1 MPVQQSALDPAP
13 ISDPAGLFDHCETHR
28 AGVVAIK
35 PKVLFLKIEAE
46 NAGPVPMKINVPSS
60 GLGSVT
66 LLEAA
71 ALISIVKLVQPRKI
85 FEFGTF
91 LGYSTALLVEN
102 SNPDCAIYS
111 LDLGDSHASEEAAES
126 YADADLRR
134 DGNIND
140 DYLRAVQSASAPRY
154 LGGLS
159 DVDES
164 RVTLLQQDSR
174 TFEPAAHGLVGG
186 VDLVFVDGGH
196 DLETVAID
204 TANARKMI
212 GDSGVILWHDF
223 KSTIHGDVT
232 TFVEALAKDAL
243 VIHIQHTMMAMLL
256 VGDIRRQFLSIGVD
270 GSLRDTA

>member
-1 MPVQQSALDPAP
+1 MPLQHAAQDLAP
-13 ISDPAGLFDHCETHR
+13 IGDPAGLFDHCEAHR

-71 ALISIVKLVQPRKI
+71 ALISIVKLIQPRKI

-91 LGYSTALLVEN
+91 LGYSTALLAEN
-102 SNPDCAIYS
+102 SDDQCAIYS
-111 LDLGDSHASEEAAES
+111 LDLGDSHVSAEAMES

-134 DGNIND
+134 DGNVND

-159 DVDES
+159 EAQTS
-164 RVTLLQQDSR
+164 RIALLQQDSR
-174 TFEPAAHGLVGG
+174 AFDPAAHGLLGA

-223 KSTIHGDVT
+223 RSTIHGDVT
-232 TFVEALAKDAL
+232 IFVEDVAKDDL
-243 VIHIQHTMMAMLL
+243 VIHLQHTMMAMLF
-256 VGDIRRQFLSIGVD
+256 VGDARRRFLGIGVD
-270 GSLRDTA
+270 GARRETA

>member
-1 MPVQQSALDPAP
+1 MPVLQSALDPAP
-13 ISDPAGLFDHCETHR
+13 IEDPAGLLDHCETHR

-46 NAGPVPMKINVPSS
+46 NPGPVPMKINVPSS

-71 ALISIVKLVQPRKI
+71 ALISIVKLIQPRKI

-102 SNPDCAIYS
+102 SGAECAVYS
-111 LDLGDSHASEEAAES
+111 LDLGESHAAGDTVDS
-126 YADADLRR
+126 YTDADLRR

-140 DYLRAVQSASAPRY
+140 AYLRAVQSASAPRY
-154 LGGLS
+154 LGGLT
-159 DVDES
+159 DADRS
-164 RVTLLQQDSR
+164 RTTLLQQDSR
-174 TFEPAAHGLVGG
+174 VFDPAAHGLVGA

-204 TANARKMI
+204 TTNARKMI

-223 KSTIHGDVT
+223 RSSIHGDVT
-232 TFVEALAKDAL
+232 TFVEELAKDDL
-243 VIHIQHTMMAMLL
+243 VIHVQHTMMAMLL
-256 VGDIRRQFLSIGVD
+256 VGDIRERFLGMGVD
-270 GSLRDTA
+270 GPLRDTA

>member
-1 MPVQQSALDPAP
+1 MPVQQSALDSAT
-13 ISDPAGLFDHCETHR
+13 ISDPAGLRDHYERHP

-46 NAGPVPMKINVPSS
+46 NAGPVPMTINVPSS

-71 ALISIVKLVQPRKI
+71 SLISIIKLIRPRKI

-91 LGYSTALLVEN
+91 LGYSTSLLVEN
-102 SNPDCAIYS
+102 SSEECAVYS
-111 LDLGDSHASEEAAES
+111 LDLGGSHASAEAAES

-159 DVDES
+159 DAGKA

-174 TFEPAAHGLVGG
+174 AFDPAAHDLTGA

-212 GDSGVILWHDF
+212 GDSGVIVWHDF
-223 KSTIHGDVT
+223 RSTIHGDVT
-232 TFVEALAKDAL
+232 TFVETLAKDDL
-243 VIHIQHTMMAMLL
+243 VLHVQHTMMAMLL
-256 VGDIRRQFLSIGVD
+256 VGDVRERFLGIGVD
-270 GSLRDTA
+270 GLLRATA

>member
-1 MPVQQSALDPAP
+1 MPVQHSALDPTP
-13 ISDPAGLFDHCETHR
+13 ISDPAGLFDHCATHR
-28 AGVVAIK
+28 TGVVAIK

-71 ALISIVKLVQPRKI
+71 ALISIVKLIQPRTI

-102 SNPDCAIYS
+102 ANAECAIYS
-111 LDLGDSHASEEAAES
+111 LDLGDSHAAEDAVES
-126 YADADLRR
+126 YEDADLRR

-159 DVDES
+159 DADKS

-174 TFEPAAHGLVGG
+174 ALDPAAHGLVGA

-232 TFVEALAKDAL
+232 TFVEELAKDDL

-256 VGDIRRQFLSIGVD
+256 VGDIRRQFLGIGVD
-270 GSLRDTA
+270 GALRDTA

>member
-13 ISDPAGLFDHCETHR
+13 IGDPAGLFDHCWTHR
-28 AGVVAIK
+28 AGVVTIK

-46 NAGPVPMKINVPSS
+46 NPGPVPMKVNVPSS

-71 ALISIVKLVQPRKI
+71 ALISIVKLIRPRKI

-102 SNPDCAIYS
+102 SDTDCPVYS
-111 LDLGDSHASEEAAES
+111 LDLGESHASEDSIDS

-140 DYLRAVQSASAPRY
+140 AYLRAVQRAAAPRY

-159 DVDES
+159 DVDKA

-174 TFEPAAHGLVGG
+174 TFDPAAHDLVGA

-212 GDSGVILWHDF
+212 GDSGIILWHDF
-223 KSTIHGDVT
+223 KSTLHGDVT
-232 TFVEALAKDAL
+232 TFVEALAKDEL
-243 VIHIQHTMMAMLL
+243 VIHIQHTMMAALL
-256 VGDIRRQFLSIGVD
+256 VGDVRERVLAIGVD
-270 GSLRDTA
+270 GPRRDTA

>member
-1 MPVQQSALDPAP
+1 MPVQQYPLDPAP
-13 ISDPAGLFDHCETHR
+13 ISDPAGLLDHCETHR
-28 AGVVAIK
+28 AGVVTIK

-46 NAGPVPMKINVPSS
+46 NAAPVPMKINVPSS

-71 ALISIVKLVQPRKI
+71 ALISIVKLIQPRKI

-102 SNPDCAIYS
+102 STKECEICS
-111 LDLGDSHASEEAAES
+111 LDLGNSHASEEAVES

-154 LGGLS
+154 LGVLS

-174 TFEPAAHGLVGG
+174 MFDPAAHGLVGA

-196 DLETVAID
+196 DLETVAAD

-223 KSTIHGDVT
+223 RSTIHGDVT
-232 TFVEALAKDAL
+232 TFVEELAKDDL
-243 VIHIQHTMMAMLL
+243 VIHVQHTMMAMLL
-256 VGDIRRQFLSIGVD
+256 VGDARGRFLGIGVD
-270 GSLRDTA
+270 GSARKTA